1 MNSKHIVLN
10 RCGVMLLAMLF
21 LSACGG
27 GGGSSSSPAPSAPEP
42 PSQTPTN
49 PNPGGGAS
57 PPNPDPGGG
66 AGSSNP
72 DPTPDPDP
80 TPPVVSPTPEVSRE
94 EAVVFLS
101 QATFGATDEDIANL
115 QATSYEAWI
124 DNQFTLPVSG
134 HLEYM
139 GILPEP
145 ASAAEG
151 QTHRLEAFYN
161 HAVNGEDQLRQRVA
175 NALSQIFVVSE
186 SGNLSKTP
194 DGLAHYYDLLSNHA
208 FGNFR
213 ELMEAVTLNPAMG
226 VYLSMLGN
234 EKPNEVLNI
243 RPDENYARELMQ
255 LFTIGL
261 VELNIDGSVVLV
273 GGQPV
278 PTYNQAVIEGF
289 AHVFTGWNFAEA
301 PTFQTRRANFLEPM
315 TANQDFHDTGE
326 KLLLNGVVL
335 PANQTAEQDLEAAL
349 DNIFAHKNV
358 APFISKQLIQR
369 LVTANPSPE
378 FVARVA
384 GVFNNNGNDIKGD
397 LQAVIKAILLDEEA
411 RGDNNGK
418 LVEPL
423 NRLIALWR
431 AYDAASDSGR
441 YILREPQAFFAQAP
455 LRAPSVFNFYSPS
468 YAPAGELTRA
478 GLVSPE
484 MQITNETTVATTND
498 ALAFTIFTLHT
509 LNPDREVKSVSIDF
523 TEHLEASEDAAA
535 LLDEVSLKLLGTP
548 APESFRSETIALI
561 EQTPPSNQ
569 AGRISEAIHA
579 VATSL
584 EFAVL
589 GD

>member
-1 MNSKHIVLN
+1 
-10 RCGVMLLAMLF
+10 MLLAMLF

-49 PNPGGGAS
+49 PNPGGGTN
-57 PPNPDPGGG
+57 PPDPDPGGG

-80 TPPVVSPTPEVSRE
+80 TPPVVSPAPEVSRE

-194 DGLAHYYDLLSNHA
+194 EGLAHYYDLLSNHA

-234 EKPNEVLNI
+234 EKNLMKRSTFDPMKTML
-243 RPDENYARELMQ
+243 EN
-255 LFTIGL
+255 
-261 VELNIDGSVVLV
+261 
-273 GGQPV
+273 
-278 PTYNQAVIEGF
+278 
-289 AHVFTGWNFAEA
+289 
-301 PTFQTRRANFLEPM
+301 
-315 TANQDFHDTGE
+315 
-326 KLLLNGVVL
+326 
-335 PANQTAEQDLEAAL
+335 
-349 DNIFAHKNV
+349 
-358 APFISKQLIQR
+358 
-369 LVTANPSPE
+369 
-378 FVARVA
+378 
-384 GVFNNNGNDIKGD
+384 
-397 LQAVIKAILLDEEA
+397 
-411 RGDNNGK
+411 
-418 LVEPL
+418 
-423 NRLIALWR
+423 
-431 AYDAASDSGR
+431 
-441 YILREPQAFFAQAP
+441 
-455 LRAPSVFNFYSPS
+455 
-468 YAPAGELTRA
+468 
-478 GLVSPE
+478 
-484 MQITNETTVATTND
+484 
-498 ALAFTIFTLHT
+498 
-509 LNPDREVKSVSIDF
+509 
-523 TEHLEASEDAAA
+523 
-535 LLDEVSLKLLGTP
+535 
-548 APESFRSETIALI
+548 
-561 EQTPPSNQ
+561 
-569 AGRISEAIHA
+569 
-579 VATSL
+579 
-584 EFAVL
+584 
-589 GD
+589 